1 MKNLNLKIQ
10 GGYELRP
17 IVEIDG
23 KVVAYKRNKH
33 KNIEINHQT
42 ENSSVKLT
50 LRNVLEI
57 KGPYWWL
64 VQMAFFILS
73 CFGIFNPRL
82 EKFCYNIHFCATLE
96 LSEGE
101 NDVLLKF
108 NYLKDGARAIEFVS
122 DNKIVE
128 DENKYVVD
136 SEAKKRKKILL
147 ASRLVAWAI
156 LAAGIILG
164 VVLSIK

>member
-23 KVVAYKRNKH
+23 KDVVYKRNKQ
-33 KNIEINHQT
+33 KSIEIKHQT
-42 ENSSVKLT
+42 ANDSVKLVI
-50 LRNVLEI
+50 RNVLEI
-57 KGPYWWL
+57 KGPCWWL
-64 VQMAFFILS
+64 VQMAFFVLS

-82 EKFCYNIHFCATLE
+82 EKFCYNIHFCATIYLN
-96 LSEGE
+96 EGE

-122 DNKIVE
+122 ENKIVE
-128 DENKYVVD
+128 DENKYAVD
-136 SEAKKRKKILL
+136 NEAKKRKKILF
-147 ASRLVAWAI
+147 ASRLVAWVL
-156 LAAGIILG
+156 LAAGIIFG
-164 VVLSIK
+164 IVLNR